1 MIRERQQTRTFWVTG
16 QKGLTEGEAAKAI
29 VAEARELI
37 SKELGIPDA
46 VWNVAAAAAAAARY
60 AQYQSLL
67 TSIFKYLIWLITQL

>member
-1 MIRERQQTRTFWVTG
+1 MTG

-46 VWNVAAAAAAAARY
+46 VWNDAAAAAAAARY
-60 AQYQSLL
+60 AQYQS
-67 TSIFKYLIWLITQL
+67 F